1 MLFIKSYFIKA
12 ESYKFDKYLKNHYD
26 FGHARKIKN
35 FNVLQGKDK
44 FVENNYG
51 IESKPDNEF

>member
-12 ESYKFDKYLKNHYD
+12 ESYKFDKYLKNHYY

-35 FNVLQGKDK
+35 FKQDQKINKELFDVALEY
-44 FVENNYG
+44 VN
-51 IESKPDNEF
+51 